1 VPRQLHS
8 HHVGEQERTPSP
20 KSQCLHP
27 GASVLPAIHLR
38 RRPHRRSARLRRL
51 SRSSRQ
57 VRKRVVQTTTPS
69 RQSPGMT
76 GGLSL
81 LHRRNRRRRNM
92 RRSKLSKVR
101 RRRGTTA
108 SLTRP
113 RCFWTRSSNVRLTR
127 HHHSCLN
134 SENVGLGPRLL
145 HCAHRRQ
152 SRIERSLSL
161 ELRTQ
166 RKRVDWMTWC
176 TLRFCF

>member
-27 GASVLPAIHLR
+27 RASVLPAIHLR
-38 RRPHRRSARLRRL
+38 RRPHRRSARLRRP

-81 LHRRNRRRRNM
+81 LHRRNRQRRNM
-92 RRSKLSKVR
+92 RRSKLSKAR
-101 RRRGTTA
+101 RRSSRRSSEDRHHRSCRRRGTTA

-113 RCFWTRSSNVRLTR
+113 RCFWTRSSNVRLAR
-127 HHHSCLN
+127 HPHSCLN
-134 SENVGLGPRLL
+134 RENVGLGPRILL
-145 HCAHRRQ
+145 CAHCRK
-152 SRIERSLSL
+152 SRIER
-161 ELRTQ
+161 
-166 RKRVDWMTWC
+166 
-176 TLRFCF
+176 